1 MNYGASGEHTMQLD
15 RTDTKILRALQED
28 ARRSFR
34 ELARRVG
41 VSVPTVS
48 AHVAN
53 LERLGVLSG
62 YHATIDPEK
71 LRQTRLFLILR
82 CRSRE
87 ADRVGRELAE
97 LPEARWTIRTAES
110 RLIAEV
116 VLRSTKGINP
126 FLERVRSLD
135 GVVSFEHHVA
145 AKRFKE
151 APRAILSGPLSTT
164 VACFE
169 CGQAIEGEPI
179 TLRLEGRIHYLC
191 CPSCEQL
198 YKERYFRI
206 RAAAQAG

>member
-1 MNYGASGEHTMQLD
+1 MQLD
-15 RTDTKILRALQED
+15 RTDAKILRALQED

-34 ELARRVG
+34 ELARHVG

-53 LERLGVLSG
+53 LERLGILSG
-62 YHATIDPEK
+62 YHAAIDPER
-71 LRQTRLFLILR
+71 LRQTRLFLILK
-82 CRSRE
+82 CRSQE
-87 ADRVGRELAE
+87 ADIVGRVLAK
-97 LPEARWTIRTAES
+97 LPEVRWTIRTGAS
-110 RLIAEV
+110 RLIAEA
-116 VLRSTKGINP
+116 VLRSSKGVAP
-126 FLERVRSLD
+126 FLERLRSIQ

-145 AKRFKE
+145 VRRFKE

-179 TLRLEGRIHYLC
+179 KLRLEGRIHYVC

-198 YKERYFRI
+198 YKERYSRI
-206 RAAAQAG
+206 RAAARAE